1 MRRGW
6 GRGGGEVLF
15 SSPSSSSTRHLTYM
29 KVSTKVIIKEYH
41 NKIVSLFYFLKEAT
55 LSFHTDAVD
64 IFCLLLKNTLTIV
77 LKTTFWSP
85 ALWFSQGKLQ
95 NPIIYKR
102 AS

>member
-6 GRGGGEVLF
+6 GGGGEVLF
-15 SSPSSSSTRHLTYM
+15 SSPSPSSTRHLTYM
-29 KVSTKVIIKEYH
+29 KVSTKVIKEYH